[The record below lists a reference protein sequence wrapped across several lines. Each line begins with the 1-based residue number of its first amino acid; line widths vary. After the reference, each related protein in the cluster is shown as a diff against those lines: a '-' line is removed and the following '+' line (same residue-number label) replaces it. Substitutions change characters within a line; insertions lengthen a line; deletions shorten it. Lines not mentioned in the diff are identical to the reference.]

1 MPVQDLLG
9 ARREALGALLIRVV
23 IRETSIIHQ
32 IMEEM
37 ADKEALSTIM
47 IHIILANK
55 VVRAV
60 AHSMEEV
67 ATVTL
72 EVEVLLEV
80 MIKTHFIQ
88 EEMVEAVAPLTE
100 EEVAMV
106 VGAHLVAMTGI
117 QITQEVMV
125 EMVGPSMMVVAA
137 QAAVDLLTE
146 ITKIHTTMVEA
157 VDREEHLIQE
167 AEMVIPEVE
176 DPIIIIIDFPE
187 KIDPIII
194 PV

>member
-1 MPVQDLLG
+1 MG
-9 ARREALGALLIRVV
+9 APREALGALLIRVG

-80 MIKTHFIQ
+80 MIKTLFIQ
-88 EEMVEAVAPLTE
+88 EEMVEAAAPLMEE
-100 EEVAMV
+100 EEVTMV
-106 VGAHLVAMTGI
+106 VGAHLVAMIGI
-117 QITQEVMV
+117 QITQEEVV
-125 EMVGPSMMVVAA
+125 EMVGPSIMVVAA

-157 VDREEHLIQE
+157 VDREERLIQE
-167 AEMVIPEVE
+167 AAMVIPEVE

-187 KIDPIII
+187 MIDPIII

>member
-1 MPVQDLLG
+1 
-9 ARREALGALLIRVV
+9 
-23 IRETSIIHQ
+23 
-32 IMEEM
+32 MEEM
-37 ADKEALSTIM
+37 EDKEDLSTIM

-72 EVEVLLEV
+72 EVEVLLV
-80 MIKTHFIQ
+80 AMIKTLFIQ
-88 EEMVEAVAPLTE
+88 EEMVEAAAPLTE

-106 VGAHLVAMTGI
+106 VGAHLVAMIGI

-125 EMVGPSMMVVAA
+125 EMVGPLIMVVAA
-137 QAAVDLLTE
+137 QVVVDLLTE
-146 ITKIHTTMVEA
+146 ITKIHTTMAEA
-157 VDREEHLIQE
+157 VDREERLIQE
-167 AEMVIPEVE
+167 AAMVIPEVE
-176 DPIIIIIDFPE
+176 DLIIVIIDFPE
-187 KIDPIII
+187 MIDPIII

>member
-1 MPVQDLLG
+1 MG
-9 ARREALGALLIRVV
+9 APREALGALLIRVE

-37 ADKEALSTIM
+37 ADKEDLSTIM
-47 IHIILANK
+47 IRIILANK

-60 AHSMEEV
+60 VHSMEEV

-72 EVEVLLEV
+72 EVEALLEV
-80 MIKTHFIQ
+80 MIKTLFIQ
-88 EEMVEAVAPLTE
+88 EEMVEAAAPSTE

-106 VGAHLVAMTGI
+106 VVAHLVAMI
-117 QITQEVMV
+117 DIRIPQEVMV
-125 EMVGPSMMVVAA
+125 EMVGPLIMGEAP
-137 QAAVDLLTE
+137 QAAVDLLME

-157 VDREEHLIQE
+157 VDREERLIQE
-167 AEMVIPEVE
+167 AAMVIPEVE

>member
-1 MPVQDLLG
+1 MG
-9 ARREALGALLIRVV
+9 ARREALGALLIRVG

-67 ATVTL
+67 TTVTL
-72 EVEVLLEV
+72 EVEALLEV
-80 MIKTHFIQ
+80 MIKTLFIR
-88 EEMVEAVAPLTE
+88 EEMAEAAAPLME
-100 EEVAMV
+100 KEVTMV
-106 VGAHLVAMTGI
+106 VGAHLVVMIGI
-117 QITQEVMV
+117 QITQAVMV
-125 EMVGPSMMVVAA
+125 EMVGRLIMVEAA
-137 QAAVDLLTE
+137 QAMVDLLTE

-157 VDREEHLIQE
+157 VDREERLIQE
-167 AEMVIPEVE
+167 AAMVIPEVE

-187 KIDPIII
+187 MIDPIII

>member
-9 ARREALGALLIRVV
+9 APREALGVLLIRVG

-37 ADKEALSTIM
+37 EDKEVLSTIM

-60 AHSMEEV
+60 VHSMEEV

-72 EVEVLLEV
+72 EVEALLKV
-80 MIKTHFIQ
+80 MIKTLFVQ
-88 EEMVEAVAPLTE
+88 EEMVEAVVRSTE
-100 EEVAMV
+100 VEVAMM
-106 VGAHLVAMTGI
+106 VGAHLVAMIGI
-117 QITQEVMV
+117 RITQEVMV
-125 EMVGPSMMVVAA
+125 EMVGPSIMVVGA

-157 VDREEHLIQE
+157 VDREERSIQE
-167 AEMVIPEVE
+167 AAMVIPEVE
-176 DPIIIIIDFPE
+176 DPILIIIDFPE
-187 KIDPIII
+187 MIDPIII

>member
-9 ARREALGALLIRVV
+9 DPREALGVLLIRVG

-37 ADKEALSTIM
+37 ADKEDLSTIM

-80 MIKTHFIQ
+80 MIKTLFIQ
-88 EEMVEAVAPLTE
+88 EEMAEAADLSTE

-106 VGAHLVAMTGI
+106 VGAHLVAMIGI

-125 EMVGPSMMVVAA
+125 EMVGPSIMVVAA
-137 QAAVDLLTE
+137 QAAVDLSTE

-157 VDREEHLIQE
+157 VDREERLIQE
-167 AEMVIPEVE
+167 AAMVIPEVE

>member
-9 ARREALGALLIRVV
+9 APREALGVLLIRVG

-37 ADKEALSTIM
+37 EDKEVLSTIM

-60 AHSMEEV
+60 VHSMEEV

-72 EVEVLLEV
+72 EVEALLEV
-80 MIKTHFIQ
+80 MIKILFTQ
-88 EEMVEAVAPLTE
+88 EEMVEAVDPLTE
-100 EEVAMV
+100 EEVAKG
-106 VGAHLVAMTGI
+106 VGAHLVAMIGI
-117 QITQEVMV
+117 RITQEVLV
-125 EMVGPSMMVVAA
+125 VMVGPSIMVVGA

-157 VDREEHLIQE
+157 VDREERSIQE
-167 AEMVIPEVE
+167 AAMVIPEVE
-176 DPIIIIIDFPE
+176 DPILIIIDFPE
-187 KIDPIII
+187 MIDPIII

>member
-9 ARREALGALLIRVV
+9 APREALGALLIRVG
-23 IRETSIIHQ
+23 IRATSIIQQ

-37 ADKEALSTIM
+37 EDKEDLSTIM

-67 ATVTL
+67 TTVTL
-72 EVEVLLEV
+72 EVEALLEV
-80 MIKTHFIQ
+80 MIKTLFIR
-88 EEMVEAVAPLTE
+88 EEMAEAAAPLME
-100 EEVAMV
+100 EEVTMV
-106 VGAHLVAMTGI
+106 VGAHLVVMIGI
-117 QITQEVMV
+117 QITQAVMV
-125 EMVGPSMMVVAA
+125 EMVGRLIMVEAA
-137 QAAVDLLTE
+137 QAVVDLLTE
-146 ITKIHTTMVEA
+146 ITKIHTTMMDA
-157 VDREEHLIQE
+157 VDREERLIQE
-167 AEMVIPEVE
+167 AAMVIPEVE

-187 KIDPIII
+187 MIDPIII

>member
-1 MPVQDLLG
+1 MG
-9 ARREALGALLIRVV
+9 APREALGALLIRVE

-60 AHSMEEV
+60 VHSMEEV

-72 EVEVLLEV
+72 EVEALLEV
-80 MIKTHFIQ
+80 MIKTLFIQ
-88 EEMVEAVAPLTE
+88 GEMVEAAAPSTVT
-100 EEVAMV
+100 EVAMV
-106 VGAHLVAMTGI
+106 VGDHLVATTGI

-125 EMVGPSMMVVAA
+125 EMVDPSIMVVVA
-137 QAAVDLLTE
+137 QAAVDLSTE

-157 VDREEHLIQE
+157 VDREEPLAQE
-167 AEMVIPEVE
+167 AAMVIPEVE

>member
-1 MPVQDLLG
+1 MG
-9 ARREALGALLIRVV
+9 ARREALGALLIRVG

-67 ATVTL
+67 TTVTL
-72 EVEVLLEV
+72 EVEALLEV
-80 MIKTHFIQ
+80 MIKTLFIQ
-88 EEMVEAVAPLTE
+88 EEMVEAVARLTE

-106 VGAHLVAMTGI
+106 VGAHLVAMIGI

-125 EMVGPSMMVVAA
+125 EMVDPSIMVVAA
-137 QAAVDLLTE
+137 QVAVDLSTE

-157 VDREEHLIQE
+157 VDREERLIQE
-167 AEMVIPEVE
+167 AAMVIPEVE

>member
-9 ARREALGALLIRVV
+9 APREALGALLIRVG

-60 AHSMEEV
+60 VHSMGE
-67 ATVTL
+67 AAMVTL
-72 EVEVLLEV
+72 EVEALLEV
-80 MIKTHFIQ
+80 MIKTLFIQ
-88 EEMVEAVAPLTE
+88 EEMVEAADPLTE

-106 VGAHLVAMTGI
+106 VGAHLVAMIDI
-117 QITQEVMV
+117 QITQAVMV
-125 EMVGPSMMVVAA
+125 EMVGPLIMVEAA
-137 QAAVDLLTE
+137 QAAADLLTE

-157 VDREEHLIQE
+157 VDREERLIQE
-167 AEMVIPEVE
+167 AAMVIPEVE

-187 KIDPIII
+187 MIDPIII